1 MTDLVPRAAP
11 ESDSPR
17 TWSAVRVLAVG
28 ASYLTV
34 ALARS
39 WSLRHSVWAEDG
51 TIHLQDRLDRGTRSV
66 LHAYG
71 GYLHLIPRVLVLA
84 WPSSKFGRW
93 PAYFV
98 ASSAAVWAMIATIVF
113 ASCAQLLRTVRI
125 GDRVRLVVAAL
136 AGASVVFCPP
146 ASVESIGNIANL
158 QFPLLGALGVL
169 LAARWASTR
178 AVLAASGFVLAV
190 TLSTPLAAFVLPVA
204 LFRARD
210 ERRAIVSDRWLVSR
224 QAAVGVGVI
233 AAGEVVQVLAFVLQS
248 RVRQVPAI
256 GTGFVASA
264 RYAASFFSPSSVP
277 VGVVEGLVL
286 LCLVLTLVRLASRWR
301 HRSAGEQ
308 AAAHLFASAACL
320 YVGSYVLAGAMT
332 PRYLIGPTVLVVTGL
347 CVVGAARPT
356 GGAGVAWW
364 ASTIVVGLL
373 FATSAWSR
381 FAPDSY
387 RRSGAN
393 WRAEIAEGA
402 AACASGDSQA
412 SLGVGPTI
420 LGTQD
425 WGVVRVRCSVVG
437 RAHP

>member
-1 MTDLVPRAAP
+1 MTDLVPSAAP

-17 TWSAVRVLAVG
+17 TWSAVGVIGVG
-28 ASYLTV
+28 ASYLTI

-39 WSLRHSVWAEDG
+39 WSLRYSVWAEDG

-71 GYLHLIPRVLVLA
+71 GYLHLIPRLIVLA

-98 ASSAAVWAMIATIVF
+98 ASSAVVWAVIATIVF
-113 ASCAQLLRTVRI
+113 ASCAQLLHTARI
-125 GDRVRLVVAAL
+125 GHRTRLVVAAL

-178 AVLAASGFVLAV
+178 AVLAASIFVLAV
-190 TLSTPLAAFVLPVA
+190 TLSTPLAAFLLPAA
-204 LFRARD
+204 LLRARD
-210 ERRAIVSDRWLVSR
+210 EHRASVGEWSLVSR
-224 QAAVGVGVI
+224 PAAVGVAMIGG
-233 AAGEVVQVLAFVLQS
+233 GEIVQELAFLLQS
-248 RVRQVPAI
+248 RVHHVPAI

-277 VGVVEGLVL
+277 VGVVEGLVV

-301 HRSAGEQ
+301 RRSAGEQ
-308 AAAHLFASAACL
+308 AAAYLFVSAACL
-320 YVGSYVLAGAMT
+320 YVGSYALAGAMT

-347 CVVGAARPT
+347 CVLGGTRPIGGT
-356 GGAGVAWW
+356 GLAWW
-364 ASTIVVGLL
+364 ASTIVVGLVS
-373 FATSAWSR
+373 ATSAWSR
-381 FAPDSY
+381 FVPDSY

-393 WRAEIAEGA
+393 WGAEITDA
-402 AACASGDSQA
+402 AVVCAGGESVA

-425 WGVVRVRCSVVG
+425 WGVVRVPCDIVR